1 MHNDI
6 DDDIDVHVNV
16 HVEVMMTIMIDAI
29 NGDCDEDDGYDKD

>member
-1 MHNDI
+1 MHDDV

-16 HVEVMMTIMIDAI
+16 HVEVMMTIMIDAN